1 MIIEAIERLRK
12 EIELFKEN
20 HHETLEKARKNL
32 ERLSSAVQ
40 SICPSASG
48 SWVGYQASLYF
59 LGFQAPPH
67 SYQFDDSMM
76 VITRQLP
83 RGWEEKTA
91 DDIIEYVATNTGGLT
106 LEAVSPAIQKAQDN
120 AKEIERFIETDILP
134 LQYDE
139 KYEPEIANLKEF
151 LDKHKWSV
159 SYDSV
164 RSLYLPTLHACK
176 DPLAHQQGLKT
187 PPHVDYKV
195 DIQME
200 MIRFSSISDFID
212 YIEKFIRKIE
222 VISQQSPVAID
233 ESAVV
238 VVSRLCDRFHLI
250 ANQLQNRHD
259 NRDTLIIN
267 DEYDVQDLLHA
278 LLSIHFDDI
287 RPEEQTPSFAGGS
300 SRMDFL
306 LKREQIVIETKKT
319 RIGLDAK
326 KLRDELLLDIDC
338 YRVHPNCRILIC
350 FVYDPESKIR
360 NPRGIE
366 EDLASCSTENLQVIL
381 IIRP

>member
-1 MIIEAIERLRK
+1 MITDTIERLRK
-12 EIELFKEN
+12 EIESFKEN
-20 HHETLEKARKNL
+20 HQETLEKAREDL
-32 ERLSSAVQ
+32 ETLSSAVE
-40 SICPSASG
+40 SIYPSASG

-59 LGFQAPPH
+59 VGFQAPPH
-67 SYQFDDSMM
+67 TYQFDDSMM
-76 VITRQLP
+76 AVTRQLP
-83 RGWEEKTA
+83 RGWEEKTF
-91 DDIIEYVATNTGGLT
+91 DDIVEYVATNTGSLT
-106 LEAVSPAIQKAQDN
+106 LEAVSPDIQKAQDN
-120 AKEIERFIETDILP
+120 AKEIECFIETDILP
-134 LQYDE
+134 LKYDE

-164 RSLYLPTLHACK
+164 RSRHVPTLHTCR

-200 MIRFSSISDFID
+200 MIRFSSISIFID
-212 YIEKFIRKIE
+212 YLEKFVRKIE
-222 VISQQSPVAID
+222 VISQQSPAAID
-233 ESAVV
+233 ESAVE
-238 VVSRLCDRFHLI
+238 VVSRLCDRFHLV
-250 ANQLQNRHD
+250 ARQLQNRHD
-259 NRDTLIIN
+259 NRVTLVIK
-267 DEYDVQDLLHA
+267 DEYDVQDLLRA

-287 RPEEQTPSFAGGS
+287 RPEEWTPSFAGGS

-319 RIGLDAK
+319 RAGLDAK
-326 KLRDELLLDIDC
+326 KLRDELLLDIGY
-338 YRVHPNCRILIC
+338 YRTHQNCRILIC
-350 FVYDPESKIR
+350 FVYDPESKIM

-366 EDLASCSTENLQVIL
+366 DDLASLSTETLQVIP